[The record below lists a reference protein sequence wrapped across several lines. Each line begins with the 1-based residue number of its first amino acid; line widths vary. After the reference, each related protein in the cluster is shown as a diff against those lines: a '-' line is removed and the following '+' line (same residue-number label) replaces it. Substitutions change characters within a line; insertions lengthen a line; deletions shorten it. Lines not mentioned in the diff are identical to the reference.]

1 MVCYNVFMDTKTKG
15 SIAVGAVMSRLLKSG
30 RTLLLPVGD
39 NERYDLV
46 VEDDEELKRVQVKV
60 GRIKNGAVIFD
71 TSSTNY
77 VKGRWH
83 RTKYTGQVEFFGV
96 YCPENDKAYLISAEE
111 VDKLYAANLRLED
124 AKNGQT
130 KGVRFAKDYEI

>member
-1 MVCYNVFMDTKTKG
+1 MDTKTKG

-30 RTLLLPVGD
+30 RVLLLPVGD

-46 VEDDEELKRVQVKV
+46 VEDDEEFKRVQVKV
-60 GRIKNGAVIFD
+60 GRVKNGAVHFD

-77 VKGRWH
+77 VKGKWK

-96 YCPENDKAYLISAEE
+96 HCPEIDKTYLISAEE
-111 VDKLYAANLRLED
+111 IDKLYGACLRLED
-124 AKNGQT
+124 AKNKQT